1 MIGLYPGY
9 PKMINAKPNLGFFK
23 DLESLL
29 GYKIYPFSSAR
40 AALVFSLKAL
50 GFDRM
55 DEVLVPPFLSDCV
68 ISAISKTAFP
78 TMVAT
83 PRTRAIYVF
92 HQFGFPQEI
101 EVIELKAKQEGWVVI
116 NCCVHSL
123 FTKYND
129 EWLAGWGDFTIFSL
143 PKLYPC
149 GLGGGLITNNE
160 KIIKSLDEDYEKL
173 FKLHEEWVDQAYT
186 ILMNTNHASDEL
198 NSHFNIES
206 VYGYLPNTVT
216 FPSAAYN
223 GLPNNK
229 QSIIKDIDRRKG
241 LLNSVEDS
249 LSGLTQDE
257 KNGEVSPFALPLKM
271 DQNKM
276 RNIKNTLSKQ
286 FNTEAEILHFDY
298 NQNMLNA
305 NYEKALVL
313 GCHSSWDNHIFEDLR
328 SA

>member
-1 MIGLYPGY
+1 MIRLYPGY
-9 PKMINAKPNLGFFK
+9 PKKITDKPNLGFFK

-101 EVIELKAKQEGWVVI
+101 EEIVLKAKQEGWIII

-149 GLGGGLITNNE
+149 GLGGGLITNNK
-160 KIIKSLDEDYEKL
+160 KITKALDKDYPQL
-173 FKLHEEWVDQAYT
+173 FELHTKWADQAYSN
-186 ILMNTNHASDEL
+186 LMNASQSTRGMD
-198 NSHFNIES
+198 SQFNIEL

-216 FPSAAYN
+216 FPTASYN
-223 GLPNNK
+223 GLPADVEL
-229 QSIIKDIDRRKG
+229 IIADINRRSE
-241 LLNSVEDS
+241 LLSSAKNY
-249 LSGLTQDE
+249 LSTLLQVR
-257 KNGEVSPFALPLKM
+257 KNDKIVPFALPLKV
-271 DQNKM
+271 DKEKM
-276 RNIKNTLSKQ
+276 SVVKKVLKTKYNAK
-286 FNTEAEILHFDY
+286 AEILYFDY

-305 NYEKALVL
+305 NYKKTLLIGSHEKWNKRMIEKAF
-313 GCHSSWDNHIFEDLR
+313 NI
-328 SA
+328 